1 MSKTTRYTYLL
12 LGAVLHVLIL
22 NKLLNPFL
30 GQEYQATYSLLF
42 CVLFVISALLLGS
55 LLVSGDQLLSRAG
68 CSFVLEVLTTGSIEL
83 MYWKNFLEIML
94 YAVPI
99 MLIQGLVLLFA
110 ALLREKLAKVSH

>member
-1 MSKTTRYTYLL
+1 MSKTTQYTYLF
-12 LGAVLHVLIL
+12 LGAVLHVWIL

-42 CVLFVISALLLGS
+42 CVFFVISALLLGS
-55 LLVSGDQLLSRAG
+55 LLVSGDKLLSRAG

-83 MYWKNFLEIML
+83 IYWKNFLEIML